1 MGKAFVVTSSLS
13 DFMMRLSMIAAV
25 LTATFVVGASQ
36 QVQDLGDGLTLTEL
50 KPGNG
55 NDFPKTGD
63 KLTMHYT
70 GTLSD
75 GGDKFDSSRDRNM
88 PFHFTIGVGQVIN
101 GWDLGVKHMSLG
113 ERAILHVPS
122 SLGYG
127 E

>member
-75 GGDKFDSSRDRNM
+75 NGKKFDSSYDRNQ
-88 PFHFTIGVGQVIN
+88 PFTFTIGNGQVIQ
-101 GWDLGVKHMSLG
+101 GWDKGIMKMSLG
-113 ERAILHVPS
+113 ETAKLHIPS
-122 SLGYG
+122 SL
-127 E
+127 